1 MLQFPS
7 LVTTLKSNEFVNSY
21 SPQRATSKMHR
32 FKPAVSLN
40 DALVWADAQDS
51 SNDITLVFENDN
63 SMRWEESK
71 FVALD
76 LDSDA

>member
-1 MLQFPS
+1 
-7 LVTTLKSNEFVNSY
+7 
-21 SPQRATSKMHR
+21 MHR